1 MTLYEMSFVYEESW
15 ELLRKRVQELH
26 RAEKETKDS
35 EELRRI
41 RQRLSE
47 LDPMLREMRELTMHT
62 RHYYEKGYHKNEKY
76 SL

>member
-1 MTLYEMSFVYEESW
+1 MTLYEMSFVYEKSW
-15 ELLRKRVQELH
+15 ELLRKRVQELR

-35 EELRRI
+35 KELRRI

-47 LDPMLREMRELTMHT
+47 LDPILREMRELTMHT
-62 RHYYEKGYHKNEKY
+62 RRYYEKGYHKNEKY